1 MTATV
6 GGFGCIVLLLV
17 TRRFGLAFPVHQFP
31 NQPGIVET
39 ATSRSYST
47 TALNQKTNNDSDND
61 SDNEQGTIVER
72 CFDAFNQRDLNSIMD
87 CFADDCRYEDTLFQG
102 SAVGKQDLKR
112 RFQHALET
120 TNLLLPSSKVIV
132 DNVAW
137 DPSTGKLGARWHIEM
152 DDHGRRTRL
161 PFSQGCSFYTTNL
174 ETGRIQSGFRVMESP
189 FKPDDAIF
197 NALIVPTKMMEAL
210 SPAPTLSSPSSSSS
224 SSSSFGNQ
232 SKPNNQQFRSIIER
246 AYDGWNRRDIDAA
259 VACFTDDV
267 FYEDTLYLKPMQGK
281 EALRNHYRRVANQLP
296 RICTIVLDDLVES
309 PTNGNIGIRWHL
321 AVDDDRNL
329 LQGWSRGCSMYTTD
343 PETGLITTGFDVT
356 ETPFKVNGQGLDL
369 LLSPL
374 QMLKF

>member
-161 PFSQGCSFYTTNL
+161 PFSQVGRLTHTPILDGIRITNSICWSKDGHTMYL
-174 ETGRIQSGFRVMESP
+174 ADSPTRQIHQYDYHMEDGTIS
-189 FKPDDAIF
+189 
-197 NALIVPTKMMEAL
+197 
-210 SPAPTLSSPSSSSS
+210 
-224 SSSSFGNQ
+224 
-232 SKPNNQQFRSIIER
+232 NQQPFHDKPTGVADGSCVDSDGYVWNAVWRSGEGPSYVQRIHPIDGTVVFTVHMPDNTSQVSCCCFGGKH
-246 AYDGWNRRDIDAA
+246 YDILFITTAWENLDPMTEEHAGGIYA
-259 VACFTDDV
+259 V
-267 FYEDTLYLKPMQGK
+267 K
-281 EALRNHYRRVANQLP
+281 
-296 RICTIVLDDLVES
+296 
-309 PTNGNIGIRWHL
+309 
-321 AVDDDRNL
+321 
-329 LQGWSRGCSMYTTD
+329 LQGIVGC
-343 PETGLITTGFDVT
+343 PERRFQL
-356 ETPFKVNGQGLDL
+356 
-369 LLSPL
+369 
-374 QMLKF
+374 